1 MKGAKQIGKAK
12 EDRSIGRAEAQGRQ
26 WWARKSGATDIV
38 PALMAFDA
46 KQERAIMGEVQ
57 GLEKSQKAGLMEKN
71 WDKGGYEAEIQ
82 RRGLLLGQAS
92 EAHIDD
98 ALETD
103 FFMHQ
108 AKWKGRDGKMY
119 KGFGM
124 SLDGKYM
131 SLEDANKM
139 TPEELKAA
147 QKAYRITSNSRVH
160 SDFVRAVVSTG
171 KDRSAATGDITSSGA
186 RTLHET
192 EDLLRK
198 AQHYEGA
205 GEAVIDDETKELVA
219 ASIEHKN
226 ATFLGEI
233 DKPTARNRV
242 GMHPHNFSEK
252 IFSEDGDLMRII
264 GRDKSLPEY
273 QAFLAVSAY
282 AEADQADYLRF
293 SAARQV
299 DWLGK
304 FDKDTKKFK
313 IHDDPVFLQHLK
325 EMYQEHGA
333 VSGALEVKQN
343 SKGFTFRG
351 KDYKDLNEFGAT
363 QGWAE
368 STTYRFPEKKRS
380 TMPGSASGGS
390 TTGGAGGGTAGG
402 GTGAGAGGAAGS
414 GRRARGRTGT
424 GRATAGGSGATTTPP
439 DIEDAEWEDV
449 TEEEAQRRALE
460 YHSQAENK
468 RSSARKL
475 ENEASEMENFPPSA
489 TDPLEKQIDHR
500 KNITA
505 KREEAAKLI
514 NEAEKLDKGE
524 TISNVH
530 QQTAAMHGH
539 LEDPEVQ
546 NELKN
551 VDLKENIEKLS
562 KSFDEGVKSITEAS
576 QGLDLT
582 TLSESF
588 SKSMNEL
595 RSLFEKLPEKMKGN
609 LPDSMD
615 DLGNRVNRGDFK
627 TQGEQLMLM
636 DVLKAIRNAIQK
648 GHETSASQS
657 SGNTTGA
664 GESSATT
671 GNDESDAGD

>member
-1 MKGAKQIGKAK
+1 
-12 EDRSIGRAEAQGRQ
+12 
-26 WWARKSGATDIV
+26 
-38 PALMAFDA
+38 
-46 KQERAIMGEVQ
+46 
-57 GLEKSQKAGLMEKN
+57 
-71 WDKGGYEAEIQ
+71 
-82 RRGLLLGQAS
+82 
-92 EAHIDD
+92 
-98 ALETD
+98 
-103 FFMHQ
+103 
-108 AKWKGRDGKMY
+108 
-119 KGFGM
+119 
-124 SLDGKYM
+124 
-131 SLEDANKM
+131 
-139 TPEELKAA
+139 
-147 QKAYRITSNSRVH
+147 
-160 SDFVRAVVSTG
+160 
-171 KDRSAATGDITSSGA
+171 
-186 RTLHET
+186 
-192 EDLLRK
+192 
-198 AQHYEGA
+198 
-205 GEAVIDDETKELVA
+205 
-219 ASIEHKN
+219 
-226 ATFLGEI
+226 
-233 DKPTARNRV
+233 
-242 GMHPHNFSEK
+242 
-252 IFSEDGDLMRII
+252 
-264 GRDKSLPEY
+264 
-273 QAFLAVSAY
+273 
-282 AEADQADYLRF
+282 
-293 SAARQV
+293 
-299 DWLGK
+299 
-304 FDKDTKKFK
+304 
-313 IHDDPVFLQHLK
+313 
-325 EMYQEHGA
+325 
-333 VSGALEVKQN
+333 
-343 SKGFTFRG
+343 
-351 KDYKDLNEFGAT
+351 
-363 QGWAE
+363 
-368 STTYRFPEKKRS
+368 
-380 TMPGSASGGS
+380 
-390 TTGGAGGGTAGG
+390 
-402 GTGAGAGGAAGS
+402 
-414 GRRARGRTGT
+414 
-424 GRATAGGSGATTTPP
+424 
-439 DIEDAEWEDV
+439 
-449 TEEEAQRRALE
+449 
-460 YHSQAENK
+460 
-468 RSSARKL
+468 
-475 ENEASEMENFPPSA
+475 MENFPPSA